1 MKIILTTLLWLS
13 ISFCQTSKQSSGA
26 LNPNIGMSAG
36 AYANAG
42 TDKLEVDGFFEIQFI
57 NGLYGD
63 VWFSNLDMDSE
74 TSLEFNSSLGW
85 MKQIAPD
92 LILAGGISNNTEL
105 NGERLNEFFIGGNIS
120 LFTGLAFF
128 GINNAPYI
136 LEKEENLMLLT
147 ERLKK
152 QTNFI
157 GIFDLNFGA
166 LKNIPVDLSMMSVSD
181 EAGSDLFFMLKKTT
195 TKGFIAGYT
204 FSRERF
210 ESEETRTFTKQG
222 HTKSFTVP
230 VQKDGF
236 FNTLY
241 IGVTF

>member
-1 MKIILTTLLWLS
+1 MKIISITLLWLS
-13 ISFCQTSKQSSGA
+13 ISFCQTTKQSSGA
-26 LNPNIGMSAG
+26 LNSNVGMSAG

-74 TSLEFNSSLGW
+74 TSLELNSSLGW
-85 MKQIAPD
+85 MKEIAPD
-92 LILAGGISNNTEL
+92 LTLAGGISNSTEL
-105 NGERLNEFFIGGNIS
+105 NGESLNELFIGGNIS

-128 GINNAPYI
+128 GINDTPS
-136 LEKEENLMLLT
+136 
-147 ERLKK
+147 
-152 QTNFI
+152 NFI
-157 GIFDLNFGA
+157 GIFDLNFGP

-181 EAGSDLFFMLKKTT
+181 EEGSDIFFMFKKTT

-222 HTKSFTVP
+222 HTYSFP
-230 VQKDGF
+230 VAVQQDGF

>member
-13 ISFCQTSKQSSGA
+13 ISFCQTSKQSFGA

-42 TDKLEVDGFFEIQFI
+42 TDKMEVDGFFEIQLI

-74 TSLEFNSSLGW
+74 TSLELNSSLGW
-85 MKQIAPD
+85 MKEIAPD
-92 LILAGGISNNTEL
+92 LTLAGGISNSTEL

-128 GINNAPYI
+128 GINDTPS
-136 LEKEENLMLLT
+136 
-147 ERLKK
+147 
-152 QTNFI
+152 NFI
-157 GIFDLNFGA
+157 GIFDLNFGP
-166 LKNIPVDLSMMSVSD
+166 LKNISVDLSMMSVSD
-181 EAGSDLFFMLKKTT
+181 EDGSDIFFMLKKTT

-222 HTKSFTVP
+222 HTYSFP
-230 VQKDGF
+230 VAVQQDGF

>member
-1 MKIILTTLLWLS
+1 MKIILITLLWLS
-13 ISFCQTSKQSSGA
+13 ISFCQTAKQSSGA
-26 LNPNIGMSAG
+26 LNSNVGMSAG

-42 TDKLEVDGFFEIQFI
+42 TDKMEVDGFFEIQSI

-63 VWFSNLDMDSE
+63 VWFSQLDLDSE
-74 TSLEFNSSLGW
+74 TSLEFTSSLGW
-85 MKQIAPD
+85 MIEIAPD
-92 LILAGGISNNTEL
+92 LTLAGGISNNTEL

-120 LFTGLAFF
+120 LFTGLAFS
-128 GINNAPYI
+128 GINDTPS
-136 LEKEENLMLLT
+136 
-147 ERLKK
+147 
-152 QTNFI
+152 NFI
-157 GIFDLNFGA
+157 GIFDLNLGP

-181 EAGSDLFFMLKKTT
+181 EAGSDLFFMEKITI
-195 TKGFIAGYT
+195 TKGIIAGYT

-230 VQKDGF
+230 VQQDGF
-236 FNTLY
+236 FNTIY

>member
-13 ISFCQTSKQSSGA
+13 ISFCQTSKQSFGA

-42 TDKLEVDGFFEIQFI
+42 TDKMEVDGFFEIQFI

-74 TSLEFNSSLGW
+74 TSLELNSSLGW
-85 MKQIAPD
+85 MKEIAPD
-92 LILAGGISNNTEL
+92 LTLAGGISNSTEL

-128 GINNAPYI
+128 GINDTPS
-136 LEKEENLMLLT
+136 
-147 ERLKK
+147 
-152 QTNFI
+152 NFI
-157 GIFDLNFGA
+157 GIFDLNFGP

-181 EAGSDLFFMLKKTT
+181 EEGSDIFFMFKKTT

-222 HTKSFTVP
+222 HTYSFP
-230 VQKDGF
+230 VAVQQDGF

>member
-1 MKIILTTLLWLS
+1 MKIISITLLWLS
-13 ISFCQTSKQSSGA
+13 ISFCQTAKQSSGA
-26 LNPNIGMSAG
+26 LNSNVGMSAG

-74 TSLEFNSSLGW
+74 TSLELNSSLGW
-85 MKQIAPD
+85 MKEIAPD
-92 LILAGGISNNTEL
+92 LTLAGGISNSTEL

-128 GINNAPYI
+128 GINDTPS
-136 LEKEENLMLLT
+136 
-147 ERLKK
+147 
-152 QTNFI
+152 NFI
-157 GIFDLNFGA
+157 GIFDLNFGP

-181 EAGSDLFFMLKKTT
+181 EEGSDIFFMFKKTT

-222 HTKSFTVP
+222 HTYSFP
-230 VQKDGF
+230 VAVQQDGF

>member
-1 MKIILTTLLWLS
+1 MKIILTTLLWFS

-26 LNPNIGMSAG
+26 LNSNVGMSAG

-42 TDKLEVDGFFEIQFI
+42 TDKMEVDGFFEIQFI

-74 TSLEFNSSLGW
+74 TSLELNSSLGW
-85 MKQIAPD
+85 MKEIAPD
-92 LILAGGISNNTEL
+92 LTLAGGISNSTEL

-128 GINNAPYI
+128 GINDTPS
-136 LEKEENLMLLT
+136 
-147 ERLKK
+147 
-152 QTNFI
+152 NFI
-157 GIFDLNFGA
+157 GIFDLNFGP
-166 LKNIPVDLSMMSVSD
+166 LKNISVDLSMMSVSD
-181 EAGSDLFFMLKKTT
+181 EDGSDIFFMLKKTM

-222 HTKSFTVP
+222 HTYSFP
-230 VQKDGF
+230 VAVQQDGF

>member
-13 ISFCQTSKQSSGA
+13 ISFCQTSKQSFGA

-42 TDKLEVDGFFEIQFI
+42 TDKMEVDGFFEIQLI

-74 TSLEFNSSLGW
+74 TSLELTSSLGW
-85 MKQIAPD
+85 MIEIAPD
-92 LILAGGISNNTEL
+92 LTLAGGISNNTEL
-105 NGERLNEFFIGGNIS
+105 NGESLNELFIGGNIS

-128 GINNAPYI
+128 GINDTPS
-136 LEKEENLMLLT
+136 
-147 ERLKK
+147 
-152 QTNFI
+152 NFI
-157 GIFDLNFGA
+157 GIFDLNFGP
-166 LKNIPVDLSMMSVSD
+166 LKNISVDLSMMSVSD
-181 EAGSDLFFMLKKTT
+181 EDGSDIFFMLKKTM

-222 HTKSFTVP
+222 HTYSFP
-230 VQKDGF
+230 VAVQQDGF

>member
-13 ISFCQTSKQSSGA
+13 ISFCQTSKQSFGA

-42 TDKLEVDGFFEIQFI
+42 TDKMEVDGFFEIQLI

-74 TSLEFNSSLGW
+74 TSLELNSSLGW
-85 MKQIAPD
+85 MKEIAPD
-92 LILAGGISNNTEL
+92 LTLAGGISNSTEL

-128 GINNAPYI
+128 GINDTPS
-136 LEKEENLMLLT
+136 
-147 ERLKK
+147 
-152 QTNFI
+152 NFI
-157 GIFDLNFGA
+157 GIFDLNFGP

-181 EAGSDLFFMLKKTT
+181 EDGSDIFFMLKKTM

-222 HTKSFTVP
+222 HTYSFP
-230 VQKDGF
+230 VAVQQDGF